1 MSVSTKAILAT
12 VLLLTIQ
19 YLSMVGG
26 LSFIAH
32 NFDLEDVQDM
42 SLEHVVPL
50 DPFLGTVGGS
60 ANELGFDPELQ
71 AIVFLAILLIP
82 SLTLAVRRKWD
93 VEPILIARQS
103 RLWLRK
109 RALLI

>member
-1 MSVSTKAILAT
+1 
-12 VLLLTIQ
+12 
-19 YLSMVGG
+19 MVGG

-32 NFDLEDVQDM
+32 NFDLGDVQDM

-50 DPFLGTVGGS
+50 DPFLGTTAGS
-60 ANELGFDPELQ
+60 AQELGFDPEFQ
-71 AIVFLAILLIP
+71 AIVFLAILLLP
-82 SLTLAVRRKWD
+82 SLINSIRQKWD
-93 VEPILIARQS
+93 VEPVLRARPN